1 MKANESNE
9 RRHLLRLLLSELAQ
23 YHRVSDILTKDP
35 TPEEKSSDQT
45 EQQKVIEVN
54 DLALKLLDVLV
65 SYAMN
70 EVRIHI
76 NQFKGLTRFNHIFCS
91 NQIVDN
97 EIVSFTTNKL
107 YIYFIFI
114 VQSPFQTHTNSA
126 FLVGSTT

>member
-23 YHRVSDILTKDP
+23 YHRVSDILKKDP

-65 SYAMN
+65 SYATN

-76 NQFKGLTRFNHIFCS
+76 NQFKI
-91 NQIVDN
+91 
-97 EIVSFTTNKL
+97 
-107 YIYFIFI
+107 
-114 VQSPFQTHTNSA
+114 QSK
-126 FLVGSTT
+126 